1 MQEQQ
6 IVAGMSLED
15 QKRLDDLFNQVI
27 CKAESNNMKFN
38 EFLTFLLERELITA
52 KFNFD
57 FYLNLYQEY
66 FALEEI
72 VQKVTQAPKKGVKEP
87 INIIKDDTP
96 KFSRT
101 KFLRMIDALGKA
113 LHQGQKK
120 YLDLILKD
128 IFIDNKKKTQ
138 IRMLILDDPNR
149 KLLHEQV
156 VKTIITYQEDI
167 QALFTMYLPENYYKN
182 ELMLTWKEIKLM
194 NLRIPIFSFIQM
206 LQDMNIHPVHYNYE
220 NIEDIC
226 MRIIP
231 AITPKE
237 NQFYQSNVIQQ
248 ICETINSGRFKPQH
262 YSGDPKISYLEFQ
275 FLICKMA
282 ADISNREVQQDS
294 KKEISPLIIKF
305 FTKMIEL
312 QKNGNRVHEDK
323 SKHLSLIK
331 KYYEML
337 DKTDDF
343 IQEQINPQS
352 EEQDMKQQNYLFL
365 TRKPDQLDIKEIW
378 QFFQQDLPPFPELK
392 SQVDLAQDFIKAIKE
407 KEKREELAKKL
418 EEDKKNK
425 NKPQP
430 KQQLKKG
437 EQPMKYQWEP
447 LVQPPRIC
455 TYQYFIDF
463 VKKTKQTNPLRDLNE
478 LSTLSHITVAPVM
491 LPECLYPHDPPQQ
504 VRTMVEA
511 SLMSF
516 TQQNYFL
523 AMQNLNQAQE
533 LWQSLTELHDSEMVF
548 FEYFGGQIYEIAG
561 QDEAALNKFLRVK
574 FHTDKLQADHP
585 DKALPYCG
593 IGSVLYHMQEYEL
606 AVRAF
611 MKARMIRESSIGD
624 ENIENAITFNN
635 LGCALHQNGNLF
647 AAENCYMFAIT
658 LLDIHLG
665 TMHAM
670 TMNVK
675 RNLQKLKAN
684 KYCKQ

>member
-1 MQEQQ
+1 
-6 IVAGMSLED
+6 MSLED

-27 CKAESNNMKFN
+27 CKAESNNMKFH
-38 EFLTFLLERELITA
+38 EFMTFLLERELITA
-52 KFNFD
+52 KFNFT

-72 VQKVTQAPKKGVKEP
+72 VQKVTQAPKKGTKEP

-101 KFLRMIDALGKA
+101 KFLRIVDALGKA

-156 VKTIITYQEDI
+156 IKTIIAYEEDI

-194 NLRIPIFSFIQM
+194 NLKIPIFSFIQM

-220 NIEDIC
+220 NIEDVC

-248 ICETINSGRFKPQH
+248 LCEMINSGKFKPQH

-275 FLICKMA
+275 FLLCKMGA
-282 ADISNREVQQDS
+282 EITNREVQQDS

-305 FTKMIEL
+305 FTKMIDL
-312 QKNGNRVHEDK
+312 QQNGNRIHEDK
-323 SKHLSLIK
+323 TKHLALIK

-337 DKTDDF
+337 DKTDD
-343 IQEQINPQS
+343 ILQEQGNPQS

-392 SQVDLAQDFIKAIKE
+392 SQVDLAQDFVKSIKE
-407 KEKREELAKKL
+407 KEKREELARKL

-491 LPECLYPHDPPQQ
+491 LPECLYPHDPPQL
-504 VRTMVEA
+504 VRTMIEA

-523 AMQNLNQAQE
+523 AMQNLNSAQE
-533 LWQSLTELHDSEMVF
+533 LWQSLTELHDAEMVF

-574 FHTDKLQADHP
+574 FHADKLQADHP

-606 AVRAF
+606 GT
-611 MKARMIRESSIGD
+611 RMIRESSIGD
-624 ENIENAITFNN
+624 ENIENAITLNN

-658 LLDIHLG
+658 ILDIHLG

>member
-6 IVAGMSLED
+6 IVAGMCLED

-27 CKAESNNMKFN
+27 CKVENNNMKFH

-52 KFNFD
+52 KFNFN
-57 FYLNLYQEY
+57 FYFNLYQQH

-72 VQKVTQAPKKGVKEP
+72 VQRVTQAPKKGAKEP

-101 KFLRMIDALGKA
+101 KFLRLIDSLGKS
-113 LHQGQKK
+113 LYQGQKK
-120 YLDLILKD
+120 YLDFIMKD
-128 IFIDNKKKTQ
+128 VFIDNKRKTQ
-138 IRMLILDDPNR
+138 IRMIILDDPNR

-156 VKTIITYQEDI
+156 VKTIIAYEEDI

-206 LQDMNIHPVHYNYE
+206 LQDMNIHPTHYNYE
-220 NIEDIC
+220 NIEDVC

-237 NQFYQSNVIQQ
+237 NQFYQSNSIQQ
-248 ICETINSGRFKPQH
+248 ICEMINSGRFKPQH

-282 ADISNREVQQDS
+282 AEIANRETQQDS

-305 FTKMIEL
+305 FQKMIDL
-312 QKNGNRVHEDK
+312 QINGNRVHEEK
-323 SKHLSLIK
+323 SKHLTLIK
-331 KYYEML
+331 KYYEIL
-337 DKTDDF
+337 DKPDDF
-343 IQEQINPQS
+343 IQEQINTQS

-378 QFFQQDLPPFPELK
+378 QFFQQDLPQFPELK
-392 SQVDLAQDFIKAIKE
+392 SQVDLAQDFIKSMKE
-407 KEKREELAKKL
+407 KEKREELARKL

-447 LVQPPRIC
+447 LVQPPRIF

-478 LSTLSHITVAPVM
+478 LSTLSNITVAPVM

-504 VRTMVEA
+504 VRTMIEA

-574 FHTDKLQADHP
+574 FHTDKLQAEHP

-611 MKARMIRESSIGD
+611 MKARIIRESSIGD

-647 AAENCYMFAIT
+647 AAENCYIFAIT
-658 LLDIHLG
+658 ILEIHLG
-665 TMHAM
+665 TMNAM

>member
-6 IVAGMSLED
+6 IVVGMSLED

-27 CKAESNNMKFN
+27 CKAESNNMKFH

-52 KFNFD
+52 KFNFT

-72 VQKVTQAPKKGVKEP
+72 VQKVTQAPKKGTKEP

-120 YLDLILKD
+120 YLDLIIKD

-156 VKTIITYQEDI
+156 IKTIIAYEEDI

-194 NLRIPIFSFIQM
+194 NLKIPIFSFIQM

-220 NIEDIC
+220 NIEDVC

-237 NQFYQSNVIQQ
+237 NQYYQSNVIQQ
-248 ICETINSGRFKPQH
+248 QCEMINSGKFKPQH

-275 FLICKMA
+275 FLLCKMGA
-282 ADISNREVQQDS
+282 EITNREVQQDS

-305 FTKMIEL
+305 FTKMIDL
-312 QKNGNRVHEDK
+312 QQNGNRIHEDK
-323 SKHLSLIK
+323 TKHLALIK

-337 DKTDDF
+337 DKTDD
-343 IQEQINPQS
+343 ILQEQGNPQS

-392 SQVDLAQDFIKAIKE
+392 SQVDLAQDFVKSIKE
-407 KEKREELAKKL
+407 KEKREELARKL

-504 VRTMVEA
+504 VRTMIEA

-523 AMQNLNQAQE
+523 AMQNLNSAQE
-533 LWQSLTELHDSEMVF
+533 LWQSLTELHDAEMVF

-624 ENIENAITFNN
+624 ENIENAITLNN